1 MFTLRLLRTAK
12 QTQFDVHVYQ
22 HNHIIHIFF
31 IHVSSLMSVLKS
43 SLFNADLPKL

>member
-22 HNHIIHIFF
+22 HYHIHIFF